1 MEAELLKAVFA
12 QVKAVA
18 DALALPCYWPN
29 VAPQSAP
36 ANTHLRV
43 TVLPTAPQVLTIC
56 SGGSRYQWI
65 LQVAVWVRD
74 GVGVVIPA
82 QYIDNIRSAI
92 PYNTAVLTNSHS
104 FKSITAGE
112 VLPAVAA
119 DGWYSTPVQF
129 RFQTIY

>member
-56 SGGSRYQWI
+56 SGSSRYQWI

-82 QYIDNIRSAI
+82 QYIDSIRSAI
-92 PYNTAVLTNSHS
+92 PYNTVLMNGGLG
-104 FKSITAGE
+104 FKSVTTGE

-129 RFQTIY
+129 RFQIVY